1 VELPSRLRA
10 CLGQRR
16 IADDLL
22 DVGLPRAHHWQNL
35 DSAKGHFSRAL
46 VRVAAAGGGRT
57 PRSMDPSPGY
67 GLGTPRRAR
76 LPVLR
81 EGESLRRAEVS
92 GGHHA
97 GVRLRWPTSDCSSQ
111 APSPRRGAIGELAGR
126 GPGAAWPRSPHPR
139 RQRPSTA
146 VSRRRERWRS
156 DAMRRQCPLLA
167 QRPRVAVN
175 RPRPTERAAPLRHT
189 PSASISACATFRPEY
204 CCWPVMSRPSRTTNA
219 LNRPPWT

>member
-1 VELPSRLRA
+1 MERRPVELPSRLRA

-92 GGHHA
+92 GGHYA

-111 APSPRRGAIGELAGR
+111 APSPRRGAIGGLAGT
-126 GPGAAWPRSPHPR
+126 GPGRTWPRSPHPR
-139 RQRPSTA
+139 RPRPSTA
-146 VSRRRERWRS
+146 GSRRRTRWRPDAVRRPVPGPCPAARRGRQPSVS
-156 DAMRRQCPLLA
+156 DRALLRSVTLPA
-167 QRPRVAVN
+167 PRS
-175 RPRPTERAAPLRHT
+175 AP
-189 PSASISACATFRPEY
+189 
-204 CCWPVMSRPSRTTNA
+204 VRPSGRSTA
-219 LNRPPWT
+219 AGR